1 MKLYSTLI
9 SMDVNTAA
17 KLFWRRGKV
26 FVDGFRMCALQLM
39 YMKLSCVQ
47 TIWDKIEVLLRLS
60 WGIWGTHWDKGMWK
74 NIDSTFIT
82 SQVEASWGVGKSPLY
97 PDMLKSRYRL
107 AHCIRSDLCTRI
119 KGPYTPPGW
128 YDLRQ

>member
-1 MKLYSTLI
+1 M
-9 SMDVNTAA
+9 V
-17 KLFWRRGKV
+17 
-26 FVDGFRMCALQLM
+26 VDGFGMCALQVM
-39 YMKLSCVQ
+39 YMKLNCVQ
-47 TIWDKIEVLLRLS
+47 TIWDKIEVLLRSS

-97 PDMLKSRYRL
+97 PDMFKYRYRL
-107 AHCIRSDLCTRI
+107 AHCIWSDLCTCI